1 MARKGRE
8 HIYGPYAHRGRF
20 RLIFVDGRGG
30 RSPRSF
36 ETEGEAIEFRD
47 KARAK
52 LEGRKVIDAIVEYL
66 ADRTA
71 DGLRPVSITT
81 IEQRLLTMFGAHG
94 DATGGLLADVTPARA
109 RALLDKIAVR
119 KLSVKRKPEGAP
131 TEKPRSV
138 DYRAGALAY
147 TRTFMAWCVAKGYL
161 RQDPFAGLV
170 VKGKRKKG
178 KRQLHGT
185 ESERWLDRALVASR
199 EWTGWRADAAFAAV
213 LALVLGG
220 RASEVSDRQC
230 RDVDEGGAVLWI
242 TESKTEAGKRRCGV
256 PAFLRAELHARAQR
270 GGPADRLFPGV
281 TRWRLLKVVYRLCDD
296 AGVPRVC
303 TQSMRGLHGTLA
315 TEAGATAEAVAR
327 QLGHADTA
335 VTHAHYI
342 QPAATAA
349 ARQGRVLGV
358 IAGGRK

>member
-8 HIYGPYAHRGRF
+8 HIYGPYAHRGRY

-30 RSPRSF
+30 RSPVSF
-36 ETEGEAIEFRD
+36 ETEGEAIAFRD
-47 KARAK
+47 KARTK
-52 LEGRKVIDAIVEYL
+52 IEGRRVSETIDEYI

-71 DGLRPVSITT
+71 DGLREVSLIT
-81 IEQRLLTMFGAHG
+81 IKQRLMTMFDAHG
-94 DATGGLLADVTPARA
+94 DRDGGLLADVTPARA
-109 RALLDKIAVR
+109 RALLDALTSR
-119 KLSVKRKPEGAP
+119 KLSPKRKPEGAP

-147 TRTFMAWCVAKGYL
+147 TRTFMAWCVGKGYA
-161 RQDPFAGLV
+161 RADPFAGLA
-170 VKGKRKKG
+170 VKGKRRKG

-185 ESERWLDRALVASR
+185 EAERWVDRALIASR
-199 EWTGWRADAAFAAV
+199 EWTGWHADAALAAV
-213 LALVLGG
+213 LALLLGA
-220 RASEVSDRQC
+220 RAGEVSGRQC
-230 RDVDEGGAVLWI
+230 RDVDSGGAVLWI

-256 PAFLRAELHARAQR
+256 PEFLRAELHARAQR
-270 GGPADRLFPGV
+270 GKPNDPLFPGV
-281 TRWRLLKVVYRLCDD
+281 TRYRLLKVVYRLCDE

-327 QLGHADTA
+327 QLGHADTV
-335 VTHAHYI
+335 VTHQHYI

-349 ARQGRVLGV
+349 AASRRVLSV
-358 IAGGRK
+358 VRGGRA